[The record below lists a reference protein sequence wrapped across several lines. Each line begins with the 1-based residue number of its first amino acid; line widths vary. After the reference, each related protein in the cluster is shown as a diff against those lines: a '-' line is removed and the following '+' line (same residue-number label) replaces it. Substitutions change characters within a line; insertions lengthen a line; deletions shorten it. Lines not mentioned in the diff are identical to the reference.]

1 MFSLKPVQERLQEIT
16 DRPPV
21 IALEGMLGS
30 GKSTAAEHITT
41 ELSRH
46 PVIFGMDAFI
56 CISRHRMDEM
66 LAAGPI
72 VLEDWYSL
80 DKVREAVIRARD
92 REKFVLPG
100 LYNLSDGNFTRN
112 LEIDASRADLI
123 IVEGLFSMHE
133 RFRDLVDLSIWI
145 EIDPD
150 IAKARAE
157 QRDYTVRN
165 LTPEQWQ
172 KKLLIYWEGYRP
184 WMAEF
189 KQSADYIYQSAQ
201 DVLLPQ
207 EVNET

>member
-1 MFSLKPVQERLQEIT
+1 
-16 DRPPV
+16 
-21 IALEGMLGS
+21 
-30 GKSTAAEHITT
+30 
-41 ELSRH
+41 
-46 PVIFGMDAFI
+46 
-56 CISRHRMDEM
+56 MDEM

-80 DKVREAVIRARD
+80 DKVREALARARG
-92 REKFVLPG
+92 REKFVLPE
-100 LYNLSDGNFTRN
+100 LYNLADGQFTRD
-112 LEIDASRADLI
+112 LEVDATEADLV
-123 IVEGLFSMHE
+123 IVEGLFSMHPALA
-133 RFRDLVDLSIWI
+133 DLVDVSVWI

-189 KQSADYIYQSAQ
+189 KQNADFIYQTAE
-201 DVLLPQ
+201 DVLLPRG
-207 EVNET
+207 VK

>member
-1 MFSLKPVQERLQEIT
+1 MFSLKLIENSLKAMS

-30 GKSTAAEHITT
+30 GKSTAAEHITQ
-41 ELSRH
+41 ELSEH

-56 CISRHRMDEM
+56 RISRHRMDEM

-80 DKVREAVIRARD
+80 DKVREALARARD
-92 REKFVLPG
+92 REKFVLPE
-100 LYNLSDGNFTRN
+100 LYNLADGQFTRD
-112 LEIDASRADLI
+112 LEVDATEADLV
-123 IVEGLFSMHE
+123 IVEGLFSMHPALA
-133 RFRDLVDLSIWI
+133 DLVDVSVWI

-189 KQSADYIYQSAQ
+189 KQNADFIYQTAE
-201 DVLLPQ
+201 DVLLPRG
-207 EVNET
+207 VK